1 MSFLNFK
8 RTGEKITLNE
18 QVEIRMT
25 VVEHV
30 GYDVG
35 LNVLRCPAD
44 IFEST
49 HKGVNQCSKDVTQ
62 TQQQRPEWPTVTFTW
77 HACT

>member
-1 MSFLNFK
+1 
-8 RTGEKITLNE
+8 
-18 QVEIRMT
+18 MT

-62 TQQQRPEWPTVTFTW
+62 TQQQRPEWPTVYF
-77 HACT
+77 HLACVYLKVPKLHQSDVRVCVRSFGR